1 MPSPLFVGIDVSS
14 QDNVVCC
21 LTRDDELRPVGRFTV
36 PNNRPGILEFRDRIA
51 KLARQHQSDE
61 ILFGLEHTGCYSTH
75 AAMYLQRHLNF
86 GVARS
91 QVYVFNP
98 SLIREFKKS
107 HFLSAPKNDRVDAWY
122 IAARLR
128 TGLLPHPFTWSEPL
142 LALQRLTRA
151 RYHLMQDLTRESNF
165 LMTNLFL
172 KFSDY
177 TITGPFRRNKLS
189 ATSLA
194 VMEEFASVEELAEM
208 SLEGLI
214 DFLVAHGKNR
224 FEHPEAVAQALQKAA
239 RSSYRLPQSMAD
251 SVNLAMAS
259 SIRVIRTVQEQLK
272 ALRKGIEDHLA
283 TIPQTLDSIPGIGPI
298 FASGIVAE
306 LDVSQF
312 KHHAEA
318 AKYAGLAWTVH
329 QSGNF
334 TASRTRLIHSGN
346 RYLKYYMV
354 EAASSVRVHD
364 PVFAEY
370 FAKKKAEKKEFAEG
384 RALALTARKLM
395 RVVFYLL
402 KTNRLYTP
410 EGVSRQYAVPIK

>member
-14 QDNVVCC
+14 QNNVVCC
-21 LTRDDELRPVGRFTV
+21 LTRDDELRPVSRFTV
-36 PNNRPGILEFRDRIA
+36 PNNRPGILEFQDRIA
-51 KLARQHQSDE
+51 KLARQHRSEE

-75 AAMYLQRHLNF
+75 AAMYLQRHLDF
-86 GVARS
+86 GVPRS

-107 HFLSAPKNDRVDAWY
+107 HYLSAPKNDRVDAWF
-122 IAARLR
+122 IAAKLR

-142 LALQRLTRA
+142 MALQRLTRA

-194 VMEEFASVEELAEM
+194 VMEEFTSAEDIAEM
-208 SLEGLI
+208 SLEYLV
-214 DFLVAHGKNR
+214 DFLVKHGRNR
-224 FEHPEAVAQALQKAA
+224 FDNPAAVAQALQKAA
-239 RSSYRLPQSMAD
+239 RSSYRLPQSLSD

-259 SIRVIRTVQEQLK
+259 SLRVIRTVQEQLK

-298 FASGIVAE
+298 FTSGIVAE

-312 KHHAEA
+312 KHHTEA

-329 QSGNF
+329 QSGTF
-334 TASRTRLIHSGN
+334 TANRTRLIHSGN

-354 EAASSVRVHD
+354 EAANSVRVHD

-370 FAKKKAEKKEFAEG
+370 YAKKKAEQKEFAEG

-410 EGVSRQYAVPIK
+410 EGVIRQHALTKE